1 MTGGSSYIVGEDS
14 PEIFTP
20 SQNGVITPMDRA
32 GSGRDVN
39 ITFNINAVD
48 STSIDE
54 LLLERRALIQNVIR
68 EAVEENGQRSTF

>member
-1 MTGGSSYIVGEDS
+1 
-14 PEIFTP
+14 
-20 SQNGVITPMDRA
+20 MDRA